1 MFQHA
6 GDCGRAATSG
16 SVARSVFPS
25 SDIPHFREIFPAA
38 FFSCA
43 KESYGRSL
51 QDVFR
56 KVSGPNL
63 PYLI

>member
-6 GDCGRAATSG
+6 GDCGRATTSE
-16 SVARSVFPS
+16 SVARSVFPP

-43 KESYGRSL
+43 EESYGRSL
-51 QDVFR
+51 LQLFQE
-56 KVSGPNL
+56 
-63 PYLI
+63 YLWS